1 MNKQAVHAPMEE
13 MHKKVVRDIS
23 NAIDHTYYGASIKSV
38 SYSETIKNDIDIISI
53 IRINGTNGAHFMAQ
67 EKNLHEYEL
76 LDWVMHQFL
85 RFLREES
92 L

>member
-1 MNKQAVHAPMEE
+1 MDKAEHAPLEKF
-13 MHKKVVRDIS
+13 HKEVVGDIAK
-23 NAIDHTYYGASIKSV
+23 AIDHTYYGASIENV
-38 SYSETIKNDIDIISI
+38 SYSETIKGDTDIVSTISI
-53 IRINGTNGAHFMAQ
+53 DGTNGSHFVAQ
-67 EKNLHEYEL
+67 ETNLHEYEF

>member
-1 MNKQAVHAPMEE
+1 MHKVSHAPMEM
-13 MHKKVVRDIS
+13 MHKKVVRDIAC
-23 NAIDHTYYGASIKSV
+23 AIGHTYYGASIENV
-38 SYSETIKNDIDIISI
+38 SYSETIKGGTDIVSTISI
-53 IRINGTNGAHFMAQ
+53 DGANGSHFVAQQTNMP
-67 EKNLHEYEL
+67 EYEM

>member
-1 MNKQAVHAPMEE
+1 MDKIEHAPLEKF
-13 MHKKVVRDIS
+13 HKEVVGDIAS
-23 NAIDHTYYGASIKSV
+23 AIGHTLYGASIKIV
-38 SYSETIKNDIDIISI
+38 SYSETIKGGTDIVSTISI
-53 IRINGTNGAHFMAQ
+53 DGTNGSHFIAQ
-67 EKNLHEYEL
+67 EINLHEYEL

>member
-1 MNKQAVHAPMEE
+1 MDKAAHAPMEM
-13 MHKKVVRDIS
+13 MHKKVVRDIAK
-23 NAIDHTYYGASIKSV
+23 AIDHTYYGASIEDV
-38 SYSETIKNDIDIISI
+38 SYSETIRDGTDIVSTISI
-53 IRINGTNGAHFMAQ
+53 DGANGSHFVAQ
-67 EKNLHEYEL
+67 EANLHEYEL

>member
-1 MNKQAVHAPMEE
+1 MNNRVRAPMEL
-13 MHKKVVRDIS
+13 MHKRVVNDIAS
-23 NAIDHTYYGASIKSV
+23 AIDNTYYGASIEDV
-38 SYSETIKNDIDIISI
+38 SYSETIVDGMDIVSTIII
-53 IRINGTNGAHFMAQ
+53 EGANGSHFKAQ
-67 EKNLHEYEL
+67 EKNLPEYEM

>member
-1 MNKQAVHAPMEE
+1 MDKAAHAPMEM
-13 MHKKVVRDIS
+13 MHKKAVRDIAK
-23 NAIDHTYYGASIKSV
+23 AIDHTYYGASIEDV
-38 SYSETIKNDIDIISI
+38 SYSETIRDGTDIVSTISFDGA
-53 IRINGTNGAHFMAQ
+53 NGSHYVVQ
-67 EKNLHEYEL
+67 ETNLHEYEF